1 MAPTAIAAA
10 KAMTP
15 IFHSSGSRQR
25 GFTLLELILVMG
37 IVALAAAIIAPN
49 LTGIDGRNFDAQLRE
64 LVAQLNYARRSA
76 IVSGQV
82 STMQWADES
91 ITLEFSA
98 DDARV
103 SSYEPIDSLTVSF
116 YPEGG
121 TTGGRLRLTQDR
133 QRGWISIDAFTGRI
147 TLSREEGDE

>member
-1 MAPTAIAAA
+1 
-10 KAMTP
+10 MTP
-15 IFHSSGSRQR
+15 TFHSNAHRQR

-37 IVALAAAIIAPN
+37 IVALAAAVVAPN
-49 LTGIDGRNFDAQLRE
+49 LTGLDGRNFDAQLRD

-82 STMQWADES
+82 STMQWADDTIS
-91 ITLEFSA
+91 LEFSA
-98 DDARV
+98 DDART
-103 SSYEPIDSLTVSF
+103 SSYEPIDSLLVSF

-133 QRGWISIDAFTGRI
+133 QQGWISIDAFTGRI
-147 TLSREEGDE
+147 TLSREKDAE

>member
-1 MAPTAIAAA
+1 
-10 KAMTP
+10 MTP
-15 IFHSSGSRQR
+15 TFHSNAHRQR

-37 IVALAAAIIAPN
+37 IVALAAAVVAPN
-49 LTGIDGRNFDAQLRE
+49 LTGLDGRNFDAQLRD

-82 STMQWADES
+82 STMQWADDNIS
-91 ITLEFSA
+91 LEFSA
-98 DDARV
+98 DDART
-103 SSYEPIDSLTVSF
+103 SSYEPIDSLLVSF

-133 QRGWISIDAFTGRI
+133 QQGWISIDAFTGRI
-147 TLSREEGDE
+147 TLSREKDAE

>member
-1 MAPTAIAAA
+1 MVPTAIAAA

-15 IFHSSGSRQR
+15 TFHSNVHRQR

-37 IVALAAAIIAPN
+37 IVALAAAVVAPN
-49 LTGIDGRNFDAQLRE
+49 LTGLDGRNFDAQLRD

-82 STMQWADES
+82 STMQWADDTIS
-91 ITLEFSA
+91 LEFSA
-98 DDARV
+98 DDART
-103 SSYEPIDSLTVSF
+103 SSYEPIDSLLVSF

-133 QRGWISIDAFTGRI
+133 QQGWISIDAFTGRI
-147 TLSREEGDE
+147 TLSREKDAE

>member
-1 MAPTAIAAA
+1 
-10 KAMTP
+10 MTP
-15 IFHSSGSRQR
+15 TFHSNAHRQR

-37 IVALAAAIIAPN
+37 IVALVAAVVAPN
-49 LTGIDGRNFDAQLRE
+49 LTGLDGRNFDAQLRD

-82 STMQWADES
+82 STMQWADDTIS
-91 ITLEFSA
+91 LEFSA
-98 DDARV
+98 DDART
-103 SSYEPIDSLTVSF
+103 SSYEPIDSLLVSF

-133 QRGWISIDAFTGRI
+133 QQGWISIDAFTGRI
-147 TLSREEGDE
+147 TLSREKDAE